1 MAELE
6 KIKEK
11 KLKDLIAA
19 KHMKQQNEYM
29 HANKK
34 YFIGSNYEVKKG
46 RAISEIDSNRARLQ
60 SLEMREAQLVS
71 TLKESTI
78 RQRSAFNKL
87 EQTVLDGY
95 DYYMKKD
102 KRNKFVIPKK
112 QTAKSTTQSNRDR
125 AYQSIEPIIP
135 EDQALE
141 TEIDENTPRNRA
153 PKDSKL
159 NMLQKQ
165 NSQLFNFEAG
175 QEPEDF

>member
-1 MAELE
+1 MLE

-19 KHMKQQNEYM
+19 KHMKQQNEDM

-78 RQRSAFNKL
+78 R
-87 EQTVLDGY
+87 
-95 DYYMKKD
+95 
-102 KRNKFVIPKK
+102 
-112 QTAKSTTQSNRDR
+112 
-125 AYQSIEPIIP
+125 
-135 EDQALE
+135 
-141 TEIDENTPRNRA
+141 
-153 PKDSKL
+153 
-159 NMLQKQ
+159 
-165 NSQLFNFEAG
+165 
-175 QEPEDF
+175 